1 MDLDFGMNLC
11 YSAVNK
17 DVDSVMKI
25 TVTRQHKP
33 SKNLYSCFK
42 SLRFLAVILCISAIA
57 GCQTSSLL
65 HKVPPQWEP
74 TIQTLED

>member
-1 MDLDFGMNLC
+1 
-11 YSAVNK
+11 
-17 DVDSVMKI
+17 MKI
-25 TVTRQHKP
+25 TVTQQ
-33 SKNLYSCFK
+33 SKLSKKMYLCFRTF
-42 SLRFLAVILCISAIA
+42 RFFAGILCISAIA